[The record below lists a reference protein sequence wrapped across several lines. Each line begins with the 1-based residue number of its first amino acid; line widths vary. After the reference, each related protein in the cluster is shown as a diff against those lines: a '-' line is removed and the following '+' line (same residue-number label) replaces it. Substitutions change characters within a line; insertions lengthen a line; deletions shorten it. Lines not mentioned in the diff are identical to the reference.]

1 MFFKRSA
8 YIIAAVLLAVSIMS
22 EPAIAN
28 VKRIASLPRSLRGV
42 WAPNADACNDAD
54 ELAVV
59 LSAKSYKTGA
69 MSRPMVEL
77 RGAALLA
84 LSR

>member
-42 WAPNADACNDAD
+42 WAPNERC
-54 ELAVV
+54 
-59 LSAKSYKTGA
+59 
-69 MSRPMVEL
+69 R
-77 RGAALLA
+77 
-84 LSR
+84 

>member
-28 VKRIASLPRSLRGV
+28 VKRIASLPRSLRGGGV
-42 WAPNADACNDAD
+42 GT
-54 ELAVV
+54 E
-59 LSAKSYKTGA
+59 
-69 MSRPMVEL
+69 
-77 RGAALLA
+77 RGCLQ
-84 LSR
+84 RCR